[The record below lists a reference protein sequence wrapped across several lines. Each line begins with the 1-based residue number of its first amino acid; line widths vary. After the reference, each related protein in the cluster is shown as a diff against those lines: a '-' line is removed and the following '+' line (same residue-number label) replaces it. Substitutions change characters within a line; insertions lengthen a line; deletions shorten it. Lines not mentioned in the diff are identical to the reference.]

1 LLLNDAD
8 NRAGNWPVQDGPA
21 GLFANGDPF
30 IRDRRARR
38 PPKPRLSFFIT
49 KQFLTAM
56 AAGPL
61 GFPAQ
66 SLLPWYASGSLAPE
80 DIRRVEKALA
90 EEPELLRRYYVAL
103 QERSAV
109 VDLNENLGVPSPRA
123 SEKLFAR
130 LESAAAKTPKRRNFV
145 FGNWLAERFST
156 WQPRSLAFA
165 GMAASL
171 VALIE
176 AALLATTFFTPPQT
190 GATDEPASDSR
201 PVSRSISKEAAE
213 QDGAYLLI
221 AFAPDATAA
230 QILRFLDAHKV
241 SIIDGPVE
249 GGIFRIR
256 VSDKA
261 LTTKDLGAIVASMRN
276 ESTIVRFVAPPT

>member
-1 LLLNDAD
+1 MTTTEENAEFEH
-8 NRAGNWPVQDGPA
+8 VE
-21 GLFANGDPF
+21 
-30 IRDRRARR
+30 
-38 PPKPRLSFFIT
+38 
-49 KQFLTAM
+49 
-56 AAGPL
+56 
-61 GFPAQ
+61 
-66 SLLPWYASGSLAPE
+66 SLLPWYASGTLAPE

-90 EEPELLRRYYVAL
+90 EAPELLRRYYVAS

-109 VDLNENLGVPSPRA
+109 VDLNENLGAPSPRA
-123 SEKLFAR
+123 IEKLFAR

-145 FGNWLAERFST
+145 FGNWLAERFSA

-176 AALLATTFFTPPQT
+176 AGLLATTFFTPPQT
-190 GATDEPASDSR
+190 GATDETASVSR
-201 PVSRSISKEAAE
+201 PASRSISKEAAE
-213 QDGAYLLI
+213 QGGAYLLI

-230 QILRFLDAHKV
+230 QILRFLEAHNA

-249 GGIFRIR
+249 GGIFRVR

-276 ESTIVRFVAPPT
+276 ESTIVRFVAPTT